1 MVNILTA
8 FCKKKFQTGFLV
20 MQKLLPQVVL
30 SQVTSHS
37 VLFMKR
43 FHTST
48 KNFLF
53 CHDLN
58 YHEHMPILHLAEE
71 YLRVHI
77 LQNMSLS

>member
-1 MVNILTA
+1 
-8 FCKKKFQTGFLV
+8 
-20 MQKLLPQVVL
+20 MQKLLPQVIL

-37 VLFMKR
+37 ILFMKQ

-71 YLRVHI
+71 YSCAHI
-77 LQNMSLS
+77 LQNMSFYPKMLIVLILDDENN